1 MMEMGME
8 GAPGELSR
16 NRQKATM
23 ADVGT
28 EASYLLLGQGL
39 FRTEPAE
46 VTDGRGE
53 PFEEREVD

>member
-23 ADVGT
+23 ADVGQKPLT
-28 EASYLLLGQGL
+28 CCWARDCSGL
-39 FRTEPAE
+39 SQQRL
-46 VTDGRGE
+46 RMGE
-53 PFEEREVD
+53 GSHLRNEK